1 MRLPIS
7 AGSAVVFAMLT
18 LGSAPATAC
27 GWGGW
32 GGCGCAAYGYGYG
45 YDDYGGQAYAYDAP
59 PAYYARP
66 AYAYAPPAYYA
77 PPPAYYAPPVY
88 HAGPTF
94 ASYAP
99 PGYAPPPPGYYAPPT
114 FGVPYAGR
122 GGYNAAA
129 GPNRPKLPMPAFIPS
144 GRGHYPFAGKPS
156 PRVIQPPRPYD
167 SARAI
172 SASADNP
179 RWRGSSI
186 AVAYQG
192 GRGGYVPTAHTG
204 GRGGYVG
211 ARRH

>member
-32 GGCGCAAYGYGYG
+32 GGCGCAAYGYGY
-45 YDDYGGQAYAYDAP
+45 DDYGGPAYAYDAP

-99 PGYAPPPPGYYAPPT
+99 PGYAPPPPGYYSPPT
-114 FGVPYAGR
+114 FGVPYSGR

-129 GPNRPKLPMPAFIPS
+129 GPQSAEAPYARFHSRRARTLSLRRQTQPASNPTS
-144 GRGHYPFAGKPS
+144 HALRQRAGDLRLCRQS
-156 PRVIQPPRPYD
+156 PLERK
-167 SARAI
+167 
-172 SASADNP
+172 
-179 RWRGSSI
+179 
-186 AVAYQG
+186 
-192 GRGGYVPTAHTG
+192 
-204 GRGGYVG
+204 
-211 ARRH
+211 